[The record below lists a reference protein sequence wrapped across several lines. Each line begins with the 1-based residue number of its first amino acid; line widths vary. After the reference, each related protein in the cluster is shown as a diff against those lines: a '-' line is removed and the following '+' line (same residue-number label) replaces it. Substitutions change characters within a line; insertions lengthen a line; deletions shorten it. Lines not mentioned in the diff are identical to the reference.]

1 MAFNA
6 PSSTLE
12 RSSTHYKDGTHSM
25 KWTWTS
31 GNKFTHTI
39 SVSLSIFL
47 SEAEIRQRLVSV
59 SSKTFNFTET
69 IRSYQ
74 LRNRKVYHLDLQHKN
89 TVLNKTLAL
98 NYSNVFLTS

>member
-1 MAFNA
+1 MLLKVKSFTHQISPFYSAVYTFEDANHLMAFNA

-31 GNKFTHTI
+31 GNEFTHTI

-47 SEAEIRQRLVSV
+47 SKMEIRQRLVSV
-59 SSKTFNFTET
+59 S
-69 IRSYQ
+69 
-74 LRNRKVYHLDLQHKN
+74 
-89 TVLNKTLAL
+89 
-98 NYSNVFLTS
+98 